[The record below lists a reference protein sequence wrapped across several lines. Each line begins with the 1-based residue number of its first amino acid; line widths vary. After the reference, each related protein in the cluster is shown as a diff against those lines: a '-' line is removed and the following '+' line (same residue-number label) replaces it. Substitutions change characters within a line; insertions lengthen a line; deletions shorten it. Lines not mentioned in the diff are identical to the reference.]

1 MKSKKVL
8 SISVL
13 IASVPFAVSMIMF
26 LYNVRYIKYC
36 SLFGDIVKEMRYNY
50 AILGYTFDNG
60 TLEMYEGF
68 VKKGNLSFTALC
80 VVVLLLL
87 AMLIVYFIS
96 LKMKSIEVIQE
107 QTAVLRNTT
116 ESEDCITQNCC
127 SKCGTAV
134 PPNSSFCSHCGF
146 ALTNT
151 PNATF
156 SKEKNNLSLPLIIIM
171 TLQIIG
177 IICGLFG
184 GNLGG
189 IMMMCSIVAIPL
201 CIVLGI
207 LTIIKAKKL
216 NGKRGLAIGIVA
228 VSLYG
233 FVAFILLLSL
243 IIANL

>member
-8 SISVL
+8 SISAL

-50 AILGYTFDNG
+50 AILGYTFDSS

-68 VKKGNLSFTALC
+68 VKRGNLSFTALC
-80 VVVLLLL
+80 VTALLLL
-87 AMLIVYFIS
+87 AMLVVFFIS

-116 ESEDCITQNCC
+116 KNEECNTPNFC

-134 PPNSSFCSHCGF
+134 PSNSSFCSNCGYAF
-146 ALTNT
+146 TNT
-151 PNATF
+151 PNTIVA
-156 SKEKNNLSLPLIIIM
+156 KEKNNLSMPLTVFM
-171 TLQIIG
+171 VLQIVG
-177 IICGLFG
+177 IICGFFG
-184 GNLGG
+184 GNIGG
-189 IMMMCSIVAIPL
+189 VMMMCSIVAIPL

-216 NGKRGLAIGIVA
+216 QGKSGIAIGIVA

-233 FVAFILLLSL
+233 FVAFIVLLSF